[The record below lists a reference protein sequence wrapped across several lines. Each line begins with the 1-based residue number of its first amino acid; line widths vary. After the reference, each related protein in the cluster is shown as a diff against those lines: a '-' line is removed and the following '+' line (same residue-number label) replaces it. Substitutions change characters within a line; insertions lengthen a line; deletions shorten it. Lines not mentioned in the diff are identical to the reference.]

1 MGITVST
8 ATAEDTMNLL
18 IVTPLILSYFGTLDA
33 CPISGEM
40 LCNTFGGCGN
50 DYENIIEDDAEITKE
65 KIHKLLKEVLKI
77 PGFTEEAFEQNWSAM
92 ARDSETVNKTQLANY
107 IQWIMKFI
115 NLIGNTDKDAD
126 DEMKEKQSRGDDYEN
141 IIEDDAG
148 ITKEE
153 LHIHLDFLDTEN
165 LCQRKCSGLIHCKKL
180 FCGKGKPRHKQCL
193 EQCNKNEA

>member
-65 KIHKLLKEVLKI
+65 KIHKLSKEVLKI

-126 DEMKEKQSRGDDYEN
+126 DEMKEKQSRGD
-141 IIEDDAG
+141 IMKTLKTMLG
-148 ITKEE
+148 LPKESYTF
-153 LHIHLDFLDTEN
+153 I
-165 LCQRKCSGLIHCKKL
+165 
-180 FCGKGKPRHKQCL
+180 
-193 EQCNKNEA
+193 